1 MKTWFSADGPSFLE
15 DRASALP
22 ACPLSPD
29 EVIGTSADLITPSYE
44 ARAPN
49 TLCSSVP
56 RDLVV
61 SLICHRPWQC
71 QSSRPSSDFP
81 VTSLQ
86 TPPTSVTTQI
96 LWPFTTSTLMYILLS
111 QVDCELLDGGK
122 WVSWVTFQTLVC
134 VPITWLSVIL
144 KFGSESAPWKL
155 CCCHGLTKSS
165 SKHRGQDSMD
175 MQQPRA
181 W

>member
-1 MKTWFSADGPSFLE
+1 MKTWFSVDGPSFLE

-29 EVIGTSADLITPSYE
+29 EVIGTSTDLITPSYE
-44 ARAPN
+44 ARA
-49 TLCSSVP
+49 LIGAQGSCG
-56 RDLVV
+56 
-61 SLICHRPWQC
+61 LICLRPWQC

-111 QVDCELLDGGK
+111 RVDCELLDGGK
-122 WVSWVTFQTLVC
+122 WVSWVTFQMLVC
-134 VPITWLSVIL
+134 VPVTWLSVIL

-155 CCCHGLTKSS
+155 CCYRGLTKSS